1 MILIQDPVTQGMR
14 PFPFST
20 DGETRAVEL
29 PIYHRLDV
37 RISRKV
43 DVNGW
48 QIGGFLEIWN
58 VYSKRNTIKFV
69 SPTDGSVTEIP
80 QFSIPI
86 PYLGMTVE
94 F

>member
-20 DGETRAVEL
+20 DGETRSVEP

-37 RISRKV
+37 QINRKF

-48 QIGGFLEIWN
+48 QIGGFLE
-58 VYSKRNTIKFV
+58 IKFV

-86 PYLGMTVE
+86 PYLGMAVE